1 MRLTVELHIR
11 PSYCGRVENPRKV
24 VLLALT
30 KGWWFRP
37 LYEQLHYGEKVLC
50 FQFIDENRRLS
61 DAAFESAVKKM
72 FSRRAKPKKFSAMA
86 ALLTAAN
93 DIAQQLPKRP
103 SKPASIHILK
113 IEQNRE

>member
-1 MRLTVELHIR
+1 L
-11 PSYCGRVENPRKV
+11 CGASRHVIAASVENPRKF

-37 LYEQLHYGEKVLC
+37 LYEQLRYGEKVLC
-50 FQFIDENRRLS
+50 FQFVDRNKQLS
-61 DAAFESAVKKM
+61 DAAFEAAVEKLL
-72 FSRRAKPKKFSAMA
+72 FRRAKPPHLSAMV

-103 SKPASIHILK
+103 PPTASIHVLK
-113 IEQNRE
+113 RDQNRK